1 MPCLLLHL
9 VPPCLTLPF
18 FALKGYDLRFRPGSR
33 FFIRTL
39 SLKFSPVYYN
49 SKLILEPASLAQLPS
64 KFPLKHPGCRAG
76 SHSSTM
82 AGSSYHRRT
91 FKEQVTSSSPS
102 SSVFFFPCWARSN
115 TPSCSSAFWW
125 PLSYKGRQWPKQADS
140 QKPLKKSLLV
150 EHSKYLTV
158 DPWADVSVAQI
169 VSSRENDKGKV
180 FELYCWAE
188 SLRNE
193 RCRESQSWTSQGHEG
208 NLNGYKEM

>member
-102 SSVFFFPCWARSN
+102 SSVFFPAG
-115 TPSCSSAFWW
+115 PD
-125 PLSYKGRQWPKQADS
+125 PIHQAAHQLFDD
-140 QKPLKKSLLV
+140 
-150 EHSKYLTV
+150 HYLTRGGN
-158 DPWADVSVAQI
+158 DLNKQI
-169 VSSRENDKGKV
+169 PR
-180 FELYCWAE
+180 
-188 SLRNE
+188 SL
-193 RCRESQSWTSQGHEG
+193 
-208 NLNGYKEM
+208 